1 MAQVRRDPEGL
12 LLRRMRLGSARTE
25 NRELA
30 HVQFS
35 RLLSVSASAKK
46 KRKKFQ
52 VEVEVGF
59 VWVGVTSWRVPR
71 SWAED

>member
-1 MAQVRRDPEGL
+1 MAQVRRDPEGP
-12 LLRRMRLGSARTE
+12 LLRRMRLESAQTVK
-25 NRELA
+25 RESS

-46 KRKKFQ
+46 KKKKFQ
-52 VEVEVGF
+52 IEVEVGL

-71 SWAED
+71 SSAEN